1 MYILRHFDNTNE
13 AEASVILFEEYLAV
27 KYRNIKICVNQGD
40 QNDFYFTLL
49 GILTMVLNISLDD
62 IQIIKNAKVDTT
74 TIIQIIYF
82 SHLFLD
88 WNVMLK

>member
-1 MYILRHFDNTNE
+1 M
-13 AEASVILFEEYLAV
+13 ILFEEYLAV
-27 KYRNIKICVNQGD
+27 KYSNIKICVNQGD
-40 QNDFYFTLL
+40 QNNFYLILL

-62 IQIIKNAKVDTT
+62 IQIKNSKVDAI